1 MRCRVSYLWHN
12 MLLDWLTEAMTNQ
25 ELIDTG
31 KKTMDETDQVIER
44 SKKVL
49 SNSVDIVKLN
59 FCAGFGSWI
68 MM

>member
-1 MRCRVSYLWHN
+1 
-12 MLLDWLTEAMTNQ
+12 MTNQ

-49 SNSVDIVKLN
+49 SNSVYIMKLN
-59 FCAGFGSWI
+59 FCAGFGS
-68 MM
+68 